1 MGIMTI
7 VGKKIIVNSLIHK
20 LKADPPSIV
29 INVDEIYTT
38 SYILYHWTLTVIQHV
53 GDVSHNVT
61 ISGNVIYPDTVSGS
75 KYIST
80 INNLE
85 SNTSYNIVVTSTYNN
100 NVSRTFTRSV
110 NTSLPQCK
118 FALSKLLQ

>member
-53 GDVSHNVT
+53 EMCHIMLQYLVMLYIQTLLVALNT
-61 ISGNVIYPDTVSGS
+61 LLIIWRVIHHT
-75 KYIST
+75 T
-80 INNLE
+80 L
-85 SNTSYNIVVTSTYNN
+85 
-100 NVSRTFTRSV
+100 
-110 NTSLPQCK
+110 
-118 FALSKLLQ
+118 